1 MSKNLE
7 QKLDI
12 IIISIGSLIEPEKS
26 LMDINIEK
34 VIVNHFE
41 KLLYDDFNNSWLCNE
56 KKGQAILVWGT
67 KK

>member
-1 MSKNLE
+1 MNIKSSG
-7 QKLDI
+7 I
-12 IIISIGSLIEPEKS
+12 YPVPMISISKS
-26 LMDINIEK
+26 FPFTLMDKNIEK

-41 KLLYDDFNNSWLCNE
+41 KLLYEDFNNSWLCNE